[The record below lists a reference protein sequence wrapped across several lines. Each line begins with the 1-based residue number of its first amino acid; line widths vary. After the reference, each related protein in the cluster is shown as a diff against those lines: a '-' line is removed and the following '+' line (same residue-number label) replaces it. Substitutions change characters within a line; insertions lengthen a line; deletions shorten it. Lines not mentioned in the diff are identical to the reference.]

1 VVFSNVYQAG
11 FNFPQIAFQR
21 FALGILLITIF
32 TLAVFSQT
40 QLSQPDE
47 NTLIV
52 ENAPEMEVFAFG
64 KTVIV
69 KKNAKGVLSFGGD
82 VIIEGKVTGDVATI
96 GGSVIQKEGAF
107 IGGDVIIFGGKYQPE
122 ADKPLR
128 SEGKE
133 TVMYAGY
140 EDELREL
147 MQNPTQI
154 LAPTFSISFLA
165 QRILSILFWFIISLA
180 LTTITPGA
188 ISRAVARFQL
198 STLKIFGIGGLTF
211 IVTTLAVLFSLE
223 FLPSFVS
230 VVVGMMAFALIML
243 AYVFGRVALQ
253 ASLGKWIAKK
263 IRPQAKLSETSTL
276 LIGTV
281 IWTGLLSIPYL
292 WTLALFVLFTASLGI
307 IITARTSNDWQNA

>member
-1 VVFSNVYQAG
+1 MVLSNLYQTG
-11 FNFPQIAFQR
+11 FDFPQIAFQR
-21 FALGILLITIF
+21 LILGILVL
-32 TLAVFSQT
+32 TLFSFAVFSQT

-47 NTLIV
+47 KTLIV

-69 KKNAKGVLSFGGD
+69 KTNAKGVLAFGGD

-96 GGSVIQKEGAF
+96 GGSVIQKESAF

-122 ADKPLR
+122 ANKPLR

-140 EDELREL
+140 EDELRDL

-154 LAPTFSISFLA
+154 LAPSFSLSFLA
-165 QRILSILFWFIISLA
+165 QRILSVLFWFIISLA

-188 ISRAVARFQL
+188 ISRAVTRFQL
-198 STLKIFGIGGLTF
+198 SRLKMFGVGGLVF
-211 IVTTLAVLFSLE
+211 VVTTLTVLFSLE

-230 VVVGMMAFALIML
+230 VVIGLMAFVLIML
-243 AYVFGRVALQ
+243 AYVFGRVVLQ
-253 ASLGKWIAKK
+253 ASVGKWVAKQF
-263 IRPQAKLSETSTL
+263 RPQAKQSETSTL
-276 LIGTV
+276 LIGTI
-281 IWTGLLSIPYL
+281 IWTTLLSIPYL
-292 WTLALFVLFTASLGI
+292 WTIALFILFTASLGI
-307 IITARTSNDWQNA
+307 VTTARTNKDWQGV